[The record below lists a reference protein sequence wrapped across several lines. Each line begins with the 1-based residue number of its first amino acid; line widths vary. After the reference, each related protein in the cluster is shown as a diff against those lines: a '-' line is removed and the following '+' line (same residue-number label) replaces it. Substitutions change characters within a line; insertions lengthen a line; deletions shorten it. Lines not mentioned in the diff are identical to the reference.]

1 VKLVSIVACGK
12 PDSKQILLRLGT
24 AAHNSLAQYVE
35 PFEHLFPDHRL
46 WANFCDLISG
56 LLSAQSTRV
65 ARINAHLPQVT
76 KKPFYQ
82 AKRFYR
88 FLQNPRLLASR
99 FLKPLYRATAEMIQA
114 TSSRYILVALDFSNI
129 EKPYA
134 YHLEGLSLVKRSSN
148 SKGPRRK
155 KKDTVAGYNFLTAL
169 AFTPQ
174 SVALCYA
181 KLISYRIASFVSIN
195 RYTLRAIR
203 YACLLA
209 AGRTVRFV
217 CDRGFD
223 DEKTFAFICSHAAQ
237 FVIRL
242 RRTRNLLLRTAEGLW
257 QYQLPL
263 EEVVERTP
271 GMLRFQ
277 TRFRVRGRLRQSTV
291 SLGYREVH
299 LHQYPQRRLWLVV
312 ARTSALRQDWFLLTN
327 VPVQSNPQAL
337 RIWRNYRQRWGIEC
351 WFRFLKEEG
360 LHIEDFR
367 VRHLESISRL
377 VNLTL
382 IAALFTLNRQLY
394 LPAPLIQYLLF
405 LGGKLG
411 LKADKDG
418 PYLFLTGLSRLL
430 QTLALL
436 STLRHHPPALPP

>member
-1 VKLVSIVACGK
+1 VKLVTIVAFDK
-12 PDSKQILLRLGT
+12 PDSKQVLQRLGNAT
-24 AAHNSLAQYVE
+24 HDSLAQYVG
-35 PFEHLFPDHRL
+35 PFECLFPDHRL

-56 LLSAQSTRV
+56 LLSAQSTCV
-65 ARINAHLPQVT
+65 ARINAHLPQLT
-76 KKPFYQ
+76 KEPFYQ

-88 FLQNPRLLASR
+88 FLQNPRLLAAR
-99 FLKPLYRATAEMIQA
+99 FLKPLYQAAAQMIQA
-114 TSSRYILVALDFSNI
+114 TPGRYILVALDFSNI

-134 YHLEGLSLVKRSSN
+134 YHLQGLSFLKRSSN

-169 AFTPQ
+169 AFTSQ
-174 SVALCYA
+174 GVALCYA
-181 KLISYRIASFVSIN
+181 KLISYHMLSFISTN

-209 AGRTVRFV
+209 TGRTVRFV

-257 QYQLPL
+257 QHELPL
-263 EEVVERTP
+263 EEVVDRTP
-271 GMLRFQ
+271 SVLRFQ
-277 TRFRVRGRLRQSTV
+277 AHFRVRGRLRHSTV

-299 LHQYPQRRLWLVV
+299 LHQYPQRRFWLVV
-312 ARTSALRQDWFLLTN
+312 ARTSTLRQDWFLLTN
-327 VPVQSNPQAL
+327 VPVQSDKQAL
-337 RIWRNYRQRWGIEC
+337 QIWRNYRQRWGIEC

-360 LHIEDFR
+360 LHVEDFR
-367 VRHLESISRL
+367 VRYLESISRL

-382 IAALFTLNRQLY
+382 IAALFALNRSLY

-411 LKADKDG
+411 VKADKDG

-430 QTLALL
+430 QATALL
-436 STLRHHPPALPP
+436 STLHHHPPALPP

>member
-1 VKLVSIVACGK
+1 VKLVSIVASGK
-12 PDSKQILLRLGT
+12 PDSKQILQRLGN
-24 AAHNSLAQYVE
+24 ASRNSLTQYVG
-35 PFEHLFPDHRL
+35 PFEHLFPDRRL
-46 WANFCDLISG
+46 WANFCDLIRG
-56 LLSAQSTRV
+56 LLSAQSTRI

-88 FLQNPRLLASR
+88 FLQNPRLLAAR
-99 FLKPLYRATAEMIQA
+99 FLKPLYQAAAEMIQA
-114 TSSRYILVALDFSNI
+114 TSSRHILVALDFSNI

-169 AFTPQ
+169 AFTSQ
-174 SVALCYA
+174 GVALCYA

-209 AGRTVRFV
+209 AGRTIRFV

-223 DEKTFAFICSHAAQ
+223 DEKTFAFICCHAAQ

-242 RRTRNLLLRTAEGLW
+242 RRTRNLLLPTADGLW
-257 QYQLPL
+257 QCELPL
-263 EEVVERTP
+263 EEVVERTH
-271 GMLRFQ
+271 GALRFQ
-277 TRFRVRGRLRQSTV
+277 THFRMRGRLRQSTV

-299 LHQYPQRRLWLVV
+299 LHQYPERRFWLVV
-312 ARTSALRQDWFLLTN
+312 ARTPALREDWFLLTN
-327 VPVQSNPQAL
+327 VRVLSDRQAL
-337 RIWRNYRQRWGIEC
+337 QIWRNYRQRWGIEC

-377 VNLTL
+377 INLTL

-405 LGGKLG
+405 LGGRLG
-411 LKADKDG
+411 IKADKDG

-430 QTLALL
+430 QTIALL
-436 STLRHHPPALPP
+436 STLHHHPPALPP